1 MADTITESNVVQII
15 LMDAGG
21 NKQSF
26 NIDNPRSGLT
36 MSQIKTALATAISS
50 GYWYSRNGEIF
61 ISVVSATIT
70 ESRKIKLDNSEVTII
85 ITPPQVTLAN
95 TQTPSANVSI
105 EGANLVGAYITQIV
119 TSASN
124 ANIYASTSG
133 QIITVT
139 GSFPNSDGAGTTAT
153 LNIVTDERTLQIEIT
168 VSN

>member
-26 NIDNPRSGLT
+26 NIDNPRAGIT
-36 MSQIKTALATAISS
+36 MAQIKTALATAISS

-70 ESRKIKLDNSEVTII
+70 ESRKIKLDNSGVTII

-95 TQTPSANVSI
+95 TQSPSANVSI
-105 EGANLVGAYITQIV
+105 EGANLIGAYVTQIV

-124 ANIYASTSG
+124 ANIYASTNG

-153 LNIVTDERTLQIEIT
+153 LNIVTDEGTVHAEIT
-168 VSN
+168 VTS